1 MILQNINFAEKMA
14 LRSLQREF
22 VDDDDDVDN
31 NNNNN
36 VCSFPLMSFLWL
48 TFKIIRFKTMF
59 FEMLWNYKSFYF
71 LDFLFSRSPLCVIE
85 STLKK
90 REISRVN

>member
-48 TFKIIRFKTMF
+48 TFKII
-59 FEMLWNYKSFYF
+59 SF
-71 LDFLFSRSPLCVIE
+71 
-85 STLKK
+85 
-90 REISRVN
+90 